1 LHPRRGM
8 TAGPEEEIA
17 LLMRRWEQVLRLHP
31 SKGSIWSLP
40 ARPTARPGTRLQ
52 RQIRRAFIA
61 RCRPLST
68 AMLRKRRKVL
78 ARAPSKPKCRSCQG
92 GKQQAEPLLPS
103 GYDVPA
109 VGFFLQ
115 SPWQEFGA

>member
-1 LHPRRGM
+1 MVTVCP
-8 TAGPEEEIA
+8 
-17 LLMRRWEQVLRLHP
+17 RLHP
-31 SKGSIWSLP
+31 SKGSIWLLP

-78 ARAPSKPKCRSCQG
+78 ARAPSKPKCGSCQG

-109 VGFFLQ
+109 WGFSFKALGD
-115 SPWQEFGA
+115 SEPAGEIGRSS